1 MNFLMKTKLSIT
13 FFRKAQ
19 IIFCAFWALFHMA
32 SSISKRSSGTFIH
45 IWHGIIVANTVCA
58 SSLKI
63 FHHYIHN
70 KPIITIFFFS
80 NEMEESNKDMN
91 YDTYFSKEFWKMHYF
106 SLHIIWVVCKSFE
119 NLTKCRVQG
128 AMNV

>member
-1 MNFLMKTKLSIT
+1 MYSKHQIKCNEFFNENKTYIT

-63 FHHYIHN
+63 FLHYIHN
-70 KPIITIFFFS
+70 KPITAIFS
-80 NEMEESNKDMN
+80 SQMRWKKCNKDMN
-91 YDTYFSKEFWKMHYF
+91 YDTYFSKEFWKMHF
-106 SLHIIWVVCKSFE
+106 FLCIWR
-119 NLTKCRVQG
+119 RVKTS
-128 AMNV
+128 VSRLKT